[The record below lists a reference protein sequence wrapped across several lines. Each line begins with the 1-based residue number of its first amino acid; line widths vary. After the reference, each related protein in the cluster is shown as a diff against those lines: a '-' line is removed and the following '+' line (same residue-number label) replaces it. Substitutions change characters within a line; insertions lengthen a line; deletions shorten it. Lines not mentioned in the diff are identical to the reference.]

1 MRGAGWKLW
10 VALGVVYVVWGS
22 TYFAIKIAVG
32 TLPPVLTAGTRFLA
46 AGLLLALLLAASRRR
61 LRTTRNEAATAAGL
75 GVLML
80 GLGVGAVHIA
90 ETRIDS
96 SIAAMIAGT
105 VPLQIVVMRS
115 LTRDRPSR
123 ATTAAVLG
131 GLMGLALVILPEGQ
145 ESGSTALGL
154 AIMLAATIAW
164 SSGSFVSSRLTLP
177 ADPFVTTTIQML
189 SAGAVL
195 FAVGL
200 AAGEWEEL
208 DTGSLAA
215 GPLTA
220 WAYLVL
226 AGSLLGFSAY
236 VWLLRRAPISLVVTH
251 QYVNPIVAIALGA
264 LVLDERFST
273 ATAVGAAVI
282 ITSVFATVR
291 IESRARRQAPR
302 GEPAVDSSP

>member
-164 SSGSFVSSRLTLP
+164 SSGSFASSRLTLP

>member
-22 TYFAIKIAVG
+22 TYLAIKIAVG

>member
-1 MRGAGWKLW
+1 
-10 VALGVVYVVWGS
+10 
-22 TYFAIKIAVG
+22 
-32 TLPPVLTAGTRFLA
+32 
-46 AGLLLALLLAASRRR
+46 
-61 LRTTRNEAATAAGL
+61 
-75 GVLML
+75 
-80 GLGVGAVHIA
+80 
-90 ETRIDS
+90 
-96 SIAAMIAGT
+96 
-105 VPLQIVVMRS
+105 
-115 LTRDRPSR
+115 
-123 ATTAAVLG
+123 
-131 GLMGLALVILPEGQ
+131 
-145 ESGSTALGL
+145 
-154 AIMLAATIAW
+154 
-164 SSGSFVSSRLTLP
+164 VSSRLTLP

>member
-1 MRGAGWKLW
+1 
-10 VALGVVYVVWGS
+10 
-22 TYFAIKIAVG
+22 
-32 TLPPVLTAGTRFLA
+32 
-46 AGLLLALLLAASRRR
+46 
-61 LRTTRNEAATAAGL
+61 
-75 GVLML
+75 ML